1 MNKKTLLPLIAL
13 LVIFG
18 ATYFVLTNKNTQSQ
32 ISADP
37 QTDEQAVT
45 LVKKAYPFYEDYP
58 SDNLP
63 PKSIEVEKTSEGW
76 RVGMYMEGSGL
87 QGILKA
93 NCFLVASS
101 GAVIET
107 GIFQGEGPAKRIN
120 LATCTPVVAENPEGE
135 ADPSRM
141 TLQMQTWTWIN
152 ALYNDGR
159 VITPKQPQ
167 AFKITFKNDGTFS
180 ASTDCN
186 SVGGEYNAKNGI
198 ISFDGSIAMT
208 MMYCEGSQDSEFAQ
222 LLQNI
227 NGYHFTNRG
236 ELIFDLKF
244 DSGTVTFR

>member
-1 MNKKTLLPLIAL
+1 MNQKIFLPVIAL

-18 ATYFVLTNKNTQSQ
+18 VIYFVLTSKSVQ
-32 ISADP
+32 P
-37 QTDEQAVT
+37 PLTDEQAVA
-45 LVKKAYPFYEDYP
+45 LVKKTYPLFEDYP

-63 PKSIEVEKTSEGW
+63 PKSVEVEKISEGW

-87 QGILKA
+87 HGILKA
-93 NCFLVASS
+93 NCFLVTSS
-101 GAVIET
+101 GVVTET
-107 GIFQGEGPAKRIN
+107 GIFQGQGPAQRIN

-152 ALYNDGR
+152 ASYNDGR
-159 VITPKQPQ
+159 VFTPKQPN
-167 AFKITFKNDGTFS
+167 AFKIIFKNDGTFS

-186 SVGGEYNAKNGI
+186 SLGGKYTAKNGV

-236 ELIFDLKF
+236 ELIFDLKSG
-244 DSGTVTFR
+244 SGTVTFR